1 MTGWLVLAF
10 PQAVPPTLVSPRTLG
25 EGDWLDHSVEFW
37 VEMELW
43 KLSFCCKVIG
53 RWNETLWMQLLQA
66 RKMMVNGSSWNQ
78 NHYKYVQLDVL
89 FNPNKY
95 VLQDFARSFVRT
107 SESESWEFFQQTE
120 NFIPLQRY
128 LTNLDL
134 QTIGSLHVYASCKF
148 FAYWPS
154 IYTFINENVI
164 LFFRCFCQSN

>member
-1 MTGWLVLAF
+1 
-10 PQAVPPTLVSPRTLG
+10 
-25 EGDWLDHSVEFW
+25 
-37 VEMELW
+37 
-43 KLSFCCKVIG
+43 
-53 RWNETLWMQLLQA
+53 MQLLQA
-66 RKMMVNGSSWNQ
+66 RKMRVNSSSRNQ

-134 QTIGSLHVYASCKF
+134 QTIGSLHMFMQVANFLLIGLLSIHSLMNMLFYFFDVFVSDKLASLLP
-148 FAYWPS
+148 A
-154 IYTFINENVI
+154 IM
-164 LFFRCFCQSN
+164 FR

>member
-1 MTGWLVLAF
+1 MTGWPVLAF
-10 PQAVPPTLVSPRTLG
+10 PQAVPLTLVSPRTLG

-66 RKMMVNGSSWNQ
+66 RKMRVNSSSRNQ

-154 IYTFINENVI
+154 IYTFINEYVI

>member
-1 MTGWLVLAF
+1 
-10 PQAVPPTLVSPRTLG
+10 
-25 EGDWLDHSVEFW
+25 
-37 VEMELW
+37 
-43 KLSFCCKVIG
+43 
-53 RWNETLWMQLLQA
+53 MQLLQA
-66 RKMMVNGSSWNQ
+66 RKMRVNSSSRNQ

-128 LTNLDL
+128 FTNLDL
-134 QTIGSLHVYASCKF
+134 QTIGSLHVYASCKS

-154 IYTFINENVI
+154 IYTFINEYVI

>member
-1 MTGWLVLAF
+1 MTGWPVLAF
-10 PQAVPPTLVSPRTLG
+10 PQAVPLTLVSPRTLG

-66 RKMMVNGSSWNQ
+66 RKMRVNSSSRNQ

-95 VLQDFARSFVRT
+95 VLQDFAKSFRERIMGVLSTNWKFHSITKILDKFRFANNWLIT
-107 SESESWEFFQQTE
+107 CLCK
-120 NFIPLQRY
+120 LQIFC
-128 LTNLDL
+128 LLAFNLY
-134 QTIGSLHVYASCKF
+134 IH
-148 FAYWPS
+148 
-154 IYTFINENVI
+154 
-164 LFFRCFCQSN
+164 

>member
-10 PQAVPPTLVSPRTLG
+10 PQAVPLTLVSPRTLG

-66 RKMMVNGSSWNQ
+66 RKMRVNSSSRNQ

>member
-1 MTGWLVLAF
+1 
-10 PQAVPPTLVSPRTLG
+10 
-25 EGDWLDHSVEFW
+25 
-37 VEMELW
+37 
-43 KLSFCCKVIG
+43 
-53 RWNETLWMQLLQA
+53 
-66 RKMMVNGSSWNQ
+66 MVNGSSWNQ

-134 QTIGSLHVYASCKF
+134 QTIGSLHMFMQVANFLLIGLLSIHSLMKMLFYF
-148 FAYWPS
+148 FDVFVSQTS
-154 IYTFINENVI
+154 ITST
-164 LFFRCFCQSN
+164 SNHV

>member
-1 MTGWLVLAF
+1 MTGWPVLAF
-10 PQAVPPTLVSPRTLG
+10 PQAVPLTLVSPRTLG

-66 RKMMVNGSSWNQ
+66 RKMRVNSSSRNQ

-134 QTIGSLHVYASCKF
+134 QTIGSLHVYASCKS

>member
-1 MTGWLVLAF
+1 MTGWPVLAF
-10 PQAVPPTLVSPRTLG
+10 PQAVPLTLVSPRTLG

-66 RKMMVNGSSWNQ
+66 RKMRVNSSTWNQ

-95 VLQDFARSFVRT
+95 VLQDFAKSFRERIMGVLSTNWKFHSITKILDKFRFANNWLIT
-107 SESESWEFFQQTE
+107 CLCK
-120 NFIPLQRY
+120 LQILCLLAFY
-128 LTNLDL
+128 LY
-134 QTIGSLHVYASCKF
+134 IH
-148 FAYWPS
+148 
-154 IYTFINENVI
+154 
-164 LFFRCFCQSN
+164 

>member
-66 RKMMVNGSSWNQ
+66 RKMRVNSSSRNQ

-134 QTIGSLHVYASCKF
+134 QTIGSLHVYASCKC

>member
-66 RKMMVNGSSWNQ
+66 RKMRVNSSSRNQ

-89 FNPNKY
+89 SNPNKY
-95 VLQDFARSFVRT
+95 VLQDFTRSFVRT

-134 QTIGSLHVYASCKF
+134 QTIGSLHVYASCKS

-154 IYTFINENVI
+154 IYTFINEYVI
-164 LFFRCFCQSN
+164 LFFQCFCQSN

>member
-66 RKMMVNGSSWNQ
+66 RKMRVNSSSRNQ
-78 NHYKYVQLDVL
+78 NHYKNVQLDVL

-134 QTIGSLHVYASCKF
+134 QTIGSLHVYASCKS

>member
-1 MTGWLVLAF
+1 MTGWPVLAF
-10 PQAVPPTLVSPRTLG
+10 PQAVPLTLVSPRTLG

-66 RKMMVNGSSWNQ
+66 RKMRVNSSSRNQ

-120 NFIPLQRY
+120 NFIPFQRY
-128 LTNLDL
+128 LTKLDL

-154 IYTFINENVI
+154 IYTFINEYVI
-164 LFFRCFCQSN
+164 LFFQCFCQSN

>member
-1 MTGWLVLAF
+1 
-10 PQAVPPTLVSPRTLG
+10 
-25 EGDWLDHSVEFW
+25 
-37 VEMELW
+37 
-43 KLSFCCKVIG
+43 
-53 RWNETLWMQLLQA
+53 MQLLQA
-66 RKMMVNGSSWNQ
+66 RKMRVNSSSRNQ

-154 IYTFINENVI
+154 IYTFINEYVI
-164 LFFRCFCQSN
+164 LFFQCFCQSNQHHFYQQSCLDRISSNSLITCIYIYCQYSWHQLLTYKYRSSDLMCVT